1 MTSERMPD
9 VFICQEIFN
18 LFIGNMICLSTGNHR
33 KYHGIEK
40 IEQFKFEYRAVYST
54 LKIHHED
61 EVQDEE
67 LNLFE

>member
-1 MTSERMPD
+1 MSEIMRD
-9 VFICQEIFN
+9 VFIFQQIFN
-18 LFIGNMICLSTGNHR
+18 SLIGNVIYLSTENYR
-33 KYHGIEK
+33 KYCGFEK
-40 IEQFKFEYRAVYST
+40 IEQFKFEHNVVYST

>member
-1 MTSERMPD
+1 MCD
-9 VFICQEIFN
+9 IFIYQKIFN
-18 LFIGNMICLSTGNHR
+18 SFIGNVIRLSTGNYR

-40 IEQFKFEYRAVYST
+40 IEQFKFEYKAVYST
-54 LKIHHED
+54 LKIHHAD